1 MQSKPKKK
9 KRAQIVVKKLKELF
23 PEDPST
29 ALNYDNTWQLLVAVI
44 LSART
49 TDKKVNEVTEQ
60 LFDKYPTREDYL
72 DLEKDELA
80 GEIDSIGL
88 YNSKAGYILDTAE
101 KIGQDFDGEIPK
113 NLEDMQELSGVGRKT
128 ANVVLSEAF
137 SKSEGVAVDT
147 HVQRLS
153 QKFGLTD
160 EEKPDKIE
168 QDLME
173 ILPQDEWKNFTLRM
187 IEYGREYSPAHK
199 VEDTDDP
206 ISQALK
212 EEGLYSQD

>member
-1 MQSKPKKK
+1 MD
-9 KRAQIVVKKLKELF
+9 KLKELF

-49 TDKKVNEVTEQ
+49 TDKKVNEVTEG
-60 LFDKYPTREDYL
+60 LFDKYPNREDYL
-72 DLEKDELA
+72 GLDEEELA
-80 GEIDSIGL
+80 EEIDSIGL
-88 YNSKAGYILDTAE
+88 YNSKAGYIIDTAE
-101 KIGQDFDGEIPK
+101 KIEQDFDGKIPE
-113 NLEDMQELSGVGRKT
+113 NLEDMQKLSGVGRKT

-160 EEKPDKIE
+160 HEKPDKIE
-168 QDLME
+168 QDLMN
-173 ILPQDEWKNFTLRM
+173 ILAQEEWKNFTLRM

-199 VEDTDDP
+199 VEETDDP

-212 EEGLYSQD
+212 EEELYPHE

>member
-1 MQSKPKKK
+1 MSNQ
-9 KRAQIVVKKLKELF
+9 KRKQRAKIVMDKLKELF

-49 TDKKVNEVTEQ
+49 TDKKVNEVTEG
-60 LFDKYPTREDYL
+60 LFDKYPNREDYL
-72 DLEKDELA
+72 GLDEEELA
-80 GEIDSIGL
+80 EEIDSIGL
-88 YNSKAGYILDTAE
+88 YNSKAGYIIDTAE
-101 KIGQDFDGEIPK
+101 KIEQDFDGKIPE
-113 NLEDMQELSGVGRKT
+113 NLEDMQKLSGVGRKT

-160 EEKPDKIE
+160 HEKPDKIE
-168 QDLME
+168 QDLMN
-173 ILPQDEWKNFTLRM
+173 ILAQEEWKNFTLRM

-199 VEDTDDP
+199 VEETDDP

-212 EEGLYSQD
+212 EEELYPHE